1 VAVIITET
9 AVPRRVTIMEVRY
22 ARTIMLLR
30 WESIKLK
37 VSSVGFRGRREKPE
51 AVIADSV
58 EKEEENART
67 NGYRHI
73 SVKMLT
79 KI

>member
-1 VAVIITET
+1 M
-9 AVPRRVTIMEVRY
+9 P
-22 ARTIMLLR
+22 LR

-58 EKEEENART
+58 EKEAENART
-67 NGYRHI
+67 SGYRHI

-79 KI
+79 NI